1 MNYIENDS
9 IFQKEI
15 NSSLQKICEE
25 LKNIHN
31 INSNYL
37 QYISALIYAL
47 YYNNYYNLLEELES
61 LEIINVFSLINTN
74 LSKIRK
80 KEESRKLFVNI
91 NFYEII
97 QTSEYETFKKILG
110 KLVSLMKKIDEL
122 VSNGKEVLA
131 RAFEYIIENDSKRN
145 KLYYNNME
153 TFYTPKEIVKLMVNL
168 SGIKKGAVLYNPAS
182 GTGDFIVESAKQGE
196 IYAFGEEKNINKYNI
211 CITNLWLHDILN
223 KRIDTEHEKRSDF
236 FDFAIANP
244 PFVEKNSETNNINEF
259 LNTSSGYIKYLN
271 MMLNNVNNHGK
282 IITLVPQGFL
292 FRQSSTEYITRR
304 SLLEKNYID
313 AIITLPE
320 RLFYDTTIP
329 VVVLVINKCKNSNEI
344 LFIDASR
351 EYKKSNKW
359 NILTDENQDKIVE
372 TYREHKI
379 ITNYSNVISF
389 EEIKKNDYN
398 LNMKEYVRIQKEE
411 ENINKEKLKE
421 EIIELEK
428 ERMKINYE
436 LINIIEDIS
445 KKI

>member
-25 LKNIHN
+25 LENIHN

-47 YYNNYYNLLEELES
+47 YYNSYYNLLEESES

-74 LSKIRK
+74 LSKIRE
-80 KEESRKLFVNI
+80 KEKSKILFINI
-91 NFYEII
+91 NFYEVI
-97 QTSEYETFKKILG
+97 QISEYETFKKIIG
-110 KLVSLMKKIDEL
+110 KLVSLMGKIDKL
-122 VSNGKEVLA
+122 VKNGKEVLA
-131 RAFEYIIENDSKRN
+131 NAFEYIIENDSKKN
-145 KLYYNNME
+145 KVYYNNME
-153 TFYTPKEIVKLMVNL
+153 TFYTPKELVKLMVNL
-168 SGIKKGAVLYNPAS
+168 SGIEKGAVLYNPAS
-182 GTGDFIVESAKQGE
+182 GTGDFIVESARQEE

-211 CITNLWLHDILN
+211 CITNLWLHNISN
-223 KRIDTEHEKRSDF
+223 KRIDVEHEKRSDF

-244 PFVEKNSETNNINEF
+244 PFVEKDSNINEF

-271 MMLNNVNNHGK
+271 MMLNNVNHNGK

-292 FRQSSTEYITRR
+292 FKQSRTEYITRR
-304 SLLEKNYID
+304 NLLEKNYID

-329 VVVLVINKCKNSNEI
+329 VVILVINKNRRRKEI

-359 NILTDENQDKIVE
+359 NILTKENQNKIIE
-372 TYREHKI
+372 TYKNYNI

-389 EEIKKNDYN
+389 EEIKKNDYD
-398 LNMKEYVRIQKEE
+398 LNIKEYVRIQKEE
-411 ENINKEKLKE
+411 EYINEKKLEE
-421 EIIELEK
+421 EIIELEEK
-428 ERMKINYE
+428 RRKIDYE
-436 LINIIEDIS
+436 IEKIIRDDNNWF
-445 KKI
+445 